1 MTASQLLRL
10 DEFISRR
17 LKREPVQ
24 YIIGNWDFCGHTFI
38 CEPPV
43 LIPRPETEELV
54 EMIIQRDSL
63 SQLWSSSQKRSQV
76 HILDIGTGTGAI
88 AISLLAAL
96 PFAKCTAIDI
106 NEACISLAQRN
117 AALILGNEQANERF
131 EGIVTS
137 YEDFARNENNRMQ
150 FDLIVSNPPYIP
162 SHDMISL
169 QEEVKNFEDER
180 ALDGGF

>member
-63 SQLWSSSQKRSQV
+63 SQLRSSSQTRSQV

-106 NEACISLAQRN
+106 NEACISLAQKN

-131 EGIVTS
+131 EGVGVCGIDGELPERKLRAKS
-137 YEDFARNENNRMQ
+137 GRH
-150 FDLIVSNPPYIP
+150 P
-162 SHDMISL
+162 SKSQGDKTGVRFS
-169 QEEVKNFEDER
+169 
-180 ALDGGF
+180 